1 MLYVELK
8 EGDCLILL
16 ENRIKFDVVRITIV
30 EKMLCD
36 IYIFYSTISTLLLF
50 VVCDINRY

>member
-1 MLYVELK
+1 MRYVELK

-30 EKMLCD
+30 EKIYILFDD
-36 IYIFYSTISTLLLF
+36 IYAPFICR
-50 VVCDINRY
+50 V

>member
-36 IYIFYSTISTLLLF
+36 IYILF
-50 VVCDINRY
+50 DDIYAPFICRV

>member
-1 MLYVELK
+1 MRYVELN

-36 IYIFYSTISTLLLF
+36 IYILF
-50 VVCDINRY
+50 DDVYAPFICRV